1 MDLARDGKIKYCN
14 IDSLDS
20 EHEFKTLINLKAYY
34 FRSTRLSDCLSKYK
48 NEPWYVLMLRLE
60 LAVDV
65 SFKLT

>member
-48 NEPWYVLMLRLE
+48 NEPWSVLMLRLE

>member
-60 LAVDV
+60 LAVEV
-65 SFKLT
+65 SFRPS

>member
-1 MDLARDGKIKYCN
+1 MDLARDAKIKYCN

-20 EHEFKTLINLKAYY
+20 EHEFKTLIYLKAYY
-34 FRSTRLSDCLSKYK
+34 FRSTCLSDCLSKYK

-60 LAVDV
+60 LAVEV